1 MRAGIFW
8 LWEVDK
14 GYKIGTL
21 ARDGLR
27 LSNKNLLRLTDDFRL
42 ILNTLLP
49 DVPLLYP
56 LKASENRRFSD
67 VFMGYKKGTPGSN
80 GLILFSEIL
89 FSHLWKTN
97 QVLGHLLPIPRYL

>member
-56 LKASENRRFSD
+56 LKASENLRFSD
-67 VFMGYKKGTPGSN
+67 VFMEYKKGTPGSN

>member
-8 LWEVDK
+8 LWEVDR

-27 LSNKNLLRLTDDFRL
+27 LLNKNLLRLTDDFRL

-49 DVPLLYP
+49 DAPLLYP
-56 LKASENRRFSD
+56 LKASKNRRFSD
-67 VFMGYKKGTPGSN
+67 VFRGYKKGIPGSN

-89 FSHLWKTN
+89 FSTCGKLIKF
-97 QVLGHLLPIPRYL
+97 